1 MYQKNN
7 LGIRLTTL
15 VQPQPASSQQPIY
28 IQQAPMINSKSAG
41 LAMVLAFLWP
51 GIDNLYLE
59 DTGMGILKTIGG
71 PILIFMI
78 IGIPVW
84 IVMWVWGMATVSK
97 RTSIYNSNLMNQN
110 QQMVPNQTMM
120 TQGLVQQP
128 PMN

>member
-1 MYQKNN
+1 
-7 LGIRLTTL
+7 
-15 VQPQPASSQQPIY
+15 
-28 IQQAPMINSKSAG
+28 MINSKSAG

-59 DTGMGILKTIGG
+59 DTGMGILKIIGG

-78 IGIPVW
+78 IGIPVF
-84 IVMWVWGMATVSK
+84 IIMWVWGMATVSK

>member
-1 MYQKNN
+1 
-7 LGIRLTTL
+7 
-15 VQPQPASSQQPIY
+15 
-28 IQQAPMINSKSAG
+28 
-41 LAMVLAFLWP
+41 MVLAFLWP

-59 DTGMGILKTIGG
+59 DTGMGILKIIGG

-78 IGIPVW
+78 IGIPVF
-84 IVMWVWGMATVSK
+84 IIMWVWGMATVSK

>member
-1 MYQKNN
+1 VYQKNN

-15 VQPQPASSQQPIY
+15 VQPQPAFPQQPIY
-28 IQQAPMINSKSAG
+28 IQQAPMINSKSSG

-78 IGIPVW
+78 IGIPVY
-84 IVMWVWGMATVSK
+84 IIMWVWGMATVSK